1 MAESVLTPTPGAK
14 PSRREQERDLD
25 ARSNALDTNTDIG
38 LGETLAII
46 RRVLAT
52 FWPLAPIRL
61 TIKTLLQMGALGSI
75 ALLLPWQAKA
85 VIDHVVL
92 SKPIVMTGYP
102 PYLHPVLRALEGIP
116 ALEILVWL
124 TGIAIGMVLT
134 LGFYASGG
142 ASDDGVE
149 AGMEQ
154 GHDIATATENDM
166 NQGFSHN
173 GGLWGYVEFTLQL
186 RLTQAVNHVLRSQLF
201 SRLAALSMTRLED
214 QRIGDSVYRVMYD
227 TPAITTIFYEVV
239 LTPTGSLTVY
249 FGALFGLIGAYS
261 HVPEIIWISAS
272 IFPIWLTV
280 SACFSRITRRRGQAA
295 RAAGS
300 ITTSTVEE
308 GMDNILAVQSLGGNK
323 KEKNRFGGDS
333 EESFKR
339 HRGYR
344 LVGIIVGQLGDFT
357 NAVLQTAVFVVISY
371 NVIGGALTPG
381 DYGAAF
387 VFWGLMRGPAFS
399 LGGLWIRLQGNV
411 AGMRR
416 VFALMDLPP
425 EDDPGNAGLPP
436 IRDGVAMRNAG
447 LVYPDGR
454 RALSDV
460 SVTANVGEI
469 VAFVGPTGAG
479 KTSLA
484 YLIPRFHTAT
494 EGEVLIDG
502 HNVNDVTLDSLR
514 SQVTYVFQETQLLS
528 ISIADNI
535 RYGRTDASL
544 AEVERVAGVAGV
556 HDFIAALPEGYDTKL
571 GGAAASKLSVG
582 QKQRIAIARG
592 LLRDAKILI
601 LDEPTSALDP
611 ETEEYLVRSLHEA
624 AKDRLVI
631 IIAHRLSTIAHADR
645 IVFLE
650 EGRVI
655 EQGSHDELVAL
666 PDGRYREFVTL
677 QTTASE

>member
-14 PSRREQERDLD
+14 PSRRDQERDLD

-38 LGETLAII
+38 LGETLAVI
-46 RRVLAT
+46 RRVLVT

-102 PYLHPVLRALEGIP
+102 PYLHPVLRALEGMP
-116 ALEILVWL
+116 PLEILTWL

-134 LGFYASGG
+134 LGFYAAGG
-142 ASDDGVE
+142 ARDDGVE

-173 GGLWGYVEFTLQL
+173 GGLWGYIEFKLQL

-249 FGALFGLIGAYS
+249 FGALYGLMGAYP
-261 HVPEIIWISAS
+261 HVPEITWISAS

-323 KEKNRFGGDS
+323 KEKGRFRGDS
-333 EESFKR
+333 KESFKR

-344 LVGIIVGQLGDFT
+344 LVGIIVGQFGDFT
-357 NAVLQTAVFVVISY
+357 NAVLQTAVFVVVSY
-371 NVIGGALTPG
+371 NVIEGALTPG
-381 DYGAAF
+381 DYGAVF
-387 VFWGLMRGPAFS
+387 VFWILMRGPAFS

-425 EDDPGNAGLPP
+425 EDDPGNARLPP
-436 IRDGVAMRNAG
+436 IRDGFAMRNAG

-454 RALSDV
+454 RALSAV
-460 SVTANVGEI
+460 SVTANLGEI

-502 HNVNDVTLDSLR
+502 HNVNDVTLESLR

-544 AEVERVAGVAGV
+544 AEVERVAEVAGV
-556 HDFIAALPEGYDTKL
+556 HDFIAALPEGYATKL

-592 LLRDAKILI
+592 LLRDARILI

-655 EQGSHDELVAL
+655 EQGSHTELVAL
-666 PDGRYREFVTL
+666 PDGRYREFATL

>member
-1 MAESVLTPTPGAK
+1 MAESALPTPPAK
-14 PSRREQERDLD
+14 ASLRERERELD
-25 ARSNALDTNTDIG
+25 ARSSALDTHTDIG
-38 LGETLAII
+38 LSETLAVI
-46 RRVLAT
+46 RRVLVT
-52 FWPLAPIRL
+52 FWPLAPVRL
-61 TIKTLLQMGALGSI
+61 AVKALLQMGALGSV

-92 SKPIVMTGYP
+92 AEPIVTTGYP
-102 PYLHPVLRALEGIP
+102 PYLHPVLHWLDGMHP
-116 ALEILVWL
+116 LEIL
-124 TGIAIGMVLT
+124 IALSTIAVGMVLT
-134 LGFYASGG
+134 LGYYASGG
-142 ASDDGVE
+142 ARDDGVE

-173 GGLWGYVEFTLQL
+173 GGLWGFVEFTLQL
-186 RLTQAVNHVLRSQLF
+186 RLSQAVNHVLRSQLF
-201 SRLAALSMTRLED
+201 SRLAGLSMTRLED

-227 TPAITTIFYEVV
+227 TPAVTTIFYEVV
-239 LTPTGSLTVY
+239 LTPTGSLTIY
-249 FGALFGLIGAYS
+249 FGALVGLIGAYP

-272 IFPIWLTV
+272 IFPIWLAI

-323 KEKNRFGGDS
+323 KEKRRFGGDS
-333 EESFKR
+333 TESFKR

-344 LVGIIVGQLGDFT
+344 LVGIIVGQFGDFT
-357 NAVLQTAVFVVISY
+357 NALLQTAVFVVISY
-371 NVIGGALTPG
+371 NVIDGALTPG

-387 VFWGLMRGPAFS
+387 VFWGMMRGPAFS

-416 VFALMDLPP
+416 VFALMDMPP
-425 EDDPGNAGLPP
+425 EDDPGSARLPP
-436 IRDGVAMRNAG
+436 IRESMTMHGAG

-454 RALSDV
+454 RALADV
-460 SVTANVGEI
+460 TVSASVGEI

-494 EGEVLIDG
+494 EGEVRIDG
-502 HNVNDVTLDSLR
+502 VNVDDVTLDSLR
-514 SQVTYVFQETQLLS
+514 GQVTYVFQETQLLG

-535 RYGRTDASL
+535 RYGRPDASL
-544 AEVERVAGVAGV
+544 ADVERVARIAGV
-556 HDFIAALPEGYDTKL
+556 HDFIASLPEGYDTKL

-582 QKQRIAIARG
+582 QKQRISIARG

-611 ETEEYLVRSLHEA
+611 ETEQYLVQSLHEA

-631 IIAHRLSTIAHADR
+631 IIAHRLSTIAHAGK

-650 EGRVI
+650 DGRVM
-655 EQGSHDELVAL
+655 EQGSHDELMAN
-666 PDGRYREFVTL
+666 PDGHYRRFVEL
-677 QTTASE
+677 QTTTAA

>member
-1 MAESVLTPTPGAK
+1 MAESALPPPPAK
-14 PSRREQERDLD
+14 ASLREREREID
-25 ARSNALDTNTDIG
+25 ARSSALDTHTDIG
-38 LGETLAII
+38 LSETLAVI
-46 RRVLAT
+46 RRVLVT
-52 FWPLAPIRL
+52 FWPLAPVRL
-61 TIKTLLQMGALGSI
+61 AVKALLQMGALGSV

-92 SKPIVMTGYP
+92 AKPIVTTGYP
-102 PYLHPVLRALEGIP
+102 PYLHPVLLMLDGMHP
-116 ALEILVWL
+116 LEIL
-124 TGIAIGMVLT
+124 IALSTIAVGMVLT
-134 LGFYASGG
+134 LGYYASGG
-142 ASDDGVE
+142 ARDDGVE

-173 GGLWGYVEFTLQL
+173 GGLWGFVEFTLQL
-186 RLTQAVNHVLRSQLF
+186 RLSQAVNHVLRSQLF
-201 SRLAALSMTRLED
+201 SRLAGLSMTRLED

-227 TPAITTIFYEVV
+227 TPAVTTIFYEVV
-239 LTPTGSLTVY
+239 LTPTGSLTIY
-249 FGALFGLIGAYS
+249 FGALVGLIGAYP
-261 HVPEIIWISAS
+261 HVPEIIWTSAS
-272 IFPIWLTV
+272 IFPIWLAI

-323 KEKNRFGGDS
+323 KEKKRFGGDS
-333 EESFKR
+333 SESFKR

-344 LVGIIVGQLGDFT
+344 LVGIIVGQFGDFT
-357 NAVLQTAVFVVISY
+357 NALLQTAVFVVISY
-371 NVIGGALTPG
+371 NVIDGALTPG

-387 VFWGLMRGPAFS
+387 VFWGMMRGPAFS

-416 VFALMDLPP
+416 VFALMDMPP
-425 EDDPGNAGLPP
+425 EDDPGSARLPP
-436 IRDGVAMRNAG
+436 IRQGMTMHGVG

-454 RALSDV
+454 RALADV
-460 SVTANVGEI
+460 TVSANVGEI

-494 EGEVLIDG
+494 EGEVRIDG
-502 HNVNDVTLDSLR
+502 VNVDDVTLESLR
-514 SQVTYVFQETQLLS
+514 GQVTYVFQETQLLG

-535 RYGRTDASL
+535 RYGRPDALL
-544 AEVERVAGVAGV
+544 ADVERVARIAGV
-556 HDFIAALPEGYDTKL
+556 HDFIASLPEGYDTKL

-582 QKQRIAIARG
+582 QKQRISIARG
-592 LLRDAKILI
+592 LLRDARILI

-611 ETEEYLVRSLHEA
+611 ETEQYLVQSLHEA

-631 IIAHRLSTIAHADR
+631 IIAHRLSTIAHAGK

-650 EGRVI
+650 DGRVM
-655 EQGSHDELVAL
+655 EQGSHDELMAKT
-666 PDGRYREFVTL
+666 DGHYRHFVEL
-677 QTTASE
+677 QTTAAT

>member
-1 MAESVLTPTPGAK
+1 
-14 PSRREQERDLD
+14 
-25 ARSNALDTNTDIG
+25 
-38 LGETLAII
+38 
-46 RRVLAT
+46 
-52 FWPLAPIRL
+52 
-61 TIKTLLQMGALGSI
+61 
-75 ALLLPWQAKA
+75 
-85 VIDHVVL
+85 
-92 SKPIVMTGYP
+92 
-102 PYLHPVLRALEGIP
+102 
-116 ALEILVWL
+116 
-124 TGIAIGMVLT
+124 
-134 LGFYASGG
+134 
-142 ASDDGVE
+142 
-149 AGMEQ
+149 
-154 GHDIATATENDM
+154 
-166 NQGFSHN
+166 
-173 GGLWGYVEFTLQL
+173 
-186 RLTQAVNHVLRSQLF
+186 
-201 SRLAALSMTRLED
+201 
-214 QRIGDSVYRVMYD
+214 
-227 TPAITTIFYEVV
+227 
-239 LTPTGSLTVY
+239 
-249 FGALFGLIGAYS
+249 
-261 HVPEIIWISAS
+261 
-272 IFPIWLTV
+272 
-280 SACFSRITRRRGQAA
+280 
-295 RAAGS
+295 
-300 ITTSTVEE
+300 
-308 GMDNILAVQSLGGNK
+308 MDNILAVQSLGGNK

-357 NAVLQTAVFVVISY
+357 NAVLHTAVFVVISY

-514 SQVTYVFQETQLLS
+514 GQVTYVFQETQLLS

-544 AEVERVAGVAGV
+544 AEVERVARIAGV

-571 GGAAASKLSVG
+571 GGAAVSKLSVG

-611 ETEEYLVRSLHEA
+611 ETEEYLVQSLHEA

-631 IIAHRLSTIAHADR
+631 IIAHRMSTIAHANK

-650 EGRVI
+650 EGRVV
-655 EQGSHDELVAL
+655 EQGSHAELVAL